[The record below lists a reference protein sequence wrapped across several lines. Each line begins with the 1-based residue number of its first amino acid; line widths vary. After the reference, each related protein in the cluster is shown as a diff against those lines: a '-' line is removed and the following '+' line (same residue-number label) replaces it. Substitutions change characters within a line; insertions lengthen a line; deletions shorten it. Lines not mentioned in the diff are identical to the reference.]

1 MNLIVFS
8 FTVGNFCTW
17 ANFFGLVYFVLD
29 LGPINFFMA
38 FKRRTM
44 LELEFLLQIAN
55 VVSGYWYV
63 KKLM

>member
-44 LELEFLLQIAN
+44 LELEFFFFFKITYMM
-55 VVSGYWYV
+55 SDY
-63 KKLM
+63 